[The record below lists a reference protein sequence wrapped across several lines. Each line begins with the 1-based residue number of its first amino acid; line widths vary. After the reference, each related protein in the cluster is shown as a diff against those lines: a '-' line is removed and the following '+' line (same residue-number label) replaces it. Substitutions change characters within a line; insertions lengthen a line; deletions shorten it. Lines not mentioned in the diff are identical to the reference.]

1 MRHVSNSLMNW
12 RYMYV
17 SSTYVQYIIRSGVI
31 HRIGCRQ
38 TQNTCMKSPTN
49 LRVGG
54 RIIFR
59 IVMPSSESEQFF
71 YFHCGLMLSFSNT
84 NTASR
89 WNVQLS
95 LRFNWLKR
103 KEEADDDQRT
113 SDSSIAKSYCPMH
126 IVSLLKF
133 DKRNIRTI
141 GTGIHITVH
150 HSFIYSLFFS
160 DRSFE
165 NNGRQ
170 WSGASHQTLLLLL
183 LDTQSSSTHKKV
195 ENLATVTIP
204 LGTEPKLFTDAASV
218 FRMGYLYRVFGRVGR
233 W

>member
-1 MRHVSNSLMNW
+1 MSTTTTGVAICIIKVKVLQRLVILLPPLSLFRFDATVTQYKKKTVGETLSRSSSWENKYNNHEKGKNSLFLMRHVSNSLMNW

-95 LRFNWLKR
+95 LRFN
-103 KEEADDDQRT
+103 
-113 SDSSIAKSYCPMH
+113 
-126 IVSLLKF
+126 
-133 DKRNIRTI
+133 
-141 GTGIHITVH
+141 
-150 HSFIYSLFFS
+150 
-160 DRSFE
+160 
-165 NNGRQ
+165 
-170 WSGASHQTLLLLL
+170 
-183 LDTQSSSTHKKV
+183 
-195 ENLATVTIP
+195 
-204 LGTEPKLFTDAASV
+204 
-218 FRMGYLYRVFGRVGR
+218 
-233 W
+233 